1 MKVSQLKKLIREA
14 VKSVLLETEIKIG
27 SKVKHI
33 PSGDVF
39 TVDKINP
46 TYYLAKNVNGWRQV
60 RIQKS
65 DVEPY
70 IEPSNKLSEKDQ
82 IAAVEKNSLSI
93 QYIKNPSEAVQLAAV
108 KRDGPAIQFIKNP
121 SEKVQLA
128 AIKEDPKS
136 IKYIKNPSEKVQLV
150 AVKEKPM
157 GPWAIEY
164 IKNPSEAVQLAA
176 VEQVG
181 GSIQYIKNPSEAVQ
195 LAAVR
200 KNSYLIQFIKNPTEK
215 VKQLAKSKWSA
226 DDEAQDY
233 HTFGKHKI

>member
-93 QYIKNPSEAVQLAAV
+93 QYIE
-108 KRDGPAIQFIKNP
+108 
-121 SEKVQLA
+121 
-128 AIKEDPKS
+128 
-136 IKYIKNPSEKVQLV
+136 
-150 AVKEKPM
+150 
-157 GPWAIEY
+157 
-164 IKNPSEAVQLAA
+164 
-176 VEQVG
+176 
-181 GSIQYIKNPSEAVQ
+181 NPSEAVQ

-200 KNSYLIQFIKNPTEK
+200 KNPYLIQFIENPTEKVQLAAVENSGYSIYYIKNPTEK
-215 VKQLAKSKWSA
+215 VKQLAKSKG
-226 DDEAQDY
+226 Y
-233 HTFGKHKI
+233 

>member
-1 MKVSQLKKLIREA
+1 MKVSQLRKLIREA

-33 PSGDVF
+33 PSGDIF
-39 TVDKINP
+39 TVDQIYPK
-46 TYYLAKNVNGWRQV
+46 YYVARNVNGWRQV
-60 RIQKS
+60 KIQKS
-65 DVEPY
+65 NVEPY

-164 IKNPSEAVQLAA
+164 IKNPSEKVQLAA
-176 VEQVG
+176 VEQIG
-181 GSIQYIKNPSEAVQ
+181 GSIQYIQ
-195 LAAVR
+195 
-200 KNSYLIQFIKNPTEK
+200 NPTEK
-215 VKQLAKSKWSA
+215 VKQLAKSK
-226 DDEAQDY
+226 
-233 HTFGKHKI
+233 GVKI